1 MRLPPLSAARCR
13 ITASISHKF
22 FAAAG
27 AVPPPYF
34 KERRDDHARKKA
46 ERASL
51 GGHFLADRLA
61 ACRDGTAR
69 GIPARRAAAPLSRIL
84 ARAAHFAGGH
94 GGVLVR
100 HRHVEHAHSGRL
112 LLSCALAVVLA
123 GLSARFSRVKELLA
137 PLVAAVKTVPV
148 ASFIILALI
157 WLSSRTLPLFI
168 AALMVFPPVYL
179 NVLEGIRRTD
189 ASLLEMARVFRVP
202 FSRTLRGVYL
212 PQVLPYFRSAVSAAL
227 GLCWKAGT
235 AAEVIALSSGSIGEK
250 LYNAKIYFQ
259 TADLF
264 AWTAAIVL
272 ISAAFEKLFLLLV
285 DKIAERMGA

>member
-46 ERASL
+46 ERAPL
-51 GGHFLADRLA
+51 GSCFLADRLA

-84 ARAAHFAGGH
+84 ARAALDACGH
-94 GGVLVR
+94 GGILAR
-100 HRHVEHAHSGRL
+100 HRRVEHAHLGRL
-112 LLSCALAVVLA
+112 FAFLRAGSCTGGAFRAVFAVSKSCLRR
-123 GLSARFSRVKELLA
+123 SS
-137 PLVAAVKTVPV
+137 AAVKTVPV

-179 NVLEGIRRTD
+179 KC
-189 ASLLEMARVFRVP
+189 A
-202 FSRTLRGVYL
+202 
-212 PQVLPYFRSAVSAAL
+212 
-227 GLCWKAGT
+227 
-235 AAEVIALSSGSIGEK
+235 
-250 LYNAKIYFQ
+250 
-259 TADLF
+259 
-264 AWTAAIVL
+264 
-272 ISAAFEKLFLLLV
+272 
-285 DKIAERMGA
+285 

>member
-1 MRLPPLSAARCR
+1 MRGKKQNVRLWAVAFWLIVWQLAAMALHAAYPHGALLLPSPVSSLARL
-13 ITASISHKF
+13 ISLAGTAVFWCAIGTSSMHI
-22 FAAAG
+22 
-27 AVPPPYF
+27 
-34 KERRDDHARKKA
+34 
-46 ERASL
+46 L
-51 GGHFLADRLA
+51 GGFL
-61 ACRDGTAR
+61 
-69 GIPARRAAAPLSRIL
+69 
-84 ARAAHFAGGH
+84 
-94 GGVLVR
+94 
-100 HRHVEHAHSGRL
+100 
-112 LLSCALAVVLA
+112 
-123 GLSARFSRVKELLA
+123 LSARFSRVEELLA

>member
-51 GGHFLADRLA
+51 GSRFLADRLA
-61 ACRDGTAR
+61 ACRVGTAR

-112 LLSCALAVVLA
+112 FAFLLRWQLCWRRFPR
-123 GLSARFSRVKELLA
+123 GFSRVKELLA
-137 PLVAAVKTVPV
+137 PLVAAVKIVPV

-157 WLSSRTLPLFI
+157 WLSADAAAVHCGADGLP
-168 AALMVFPPVYL
+168 
-179 NVLEGIRRTD
+179 
-189 ASLLEMARVFRVP
+189 ARV
-202 FSRTLRGVYL
+202 LKC
-212 PQVLPYFRSAVSAAL
+212 A
-227 GLCWKAGT
+227 
-235 AAEVIALSSGSIGEK
+235 
-250 LYNAKIYFQ
+250 
-259 TADLF
+259 
-264 AWTAAIVL
+264 
-272 ISAAFEKLFLLLV
+272 
-285 DKIAERMGA
+285 

>member
-1 MRLPPLSAARCR
+1 MR
-13 ITASISHKF
+13 
-22 FAAAG
+22 
-27 AVPPPYF
+27 
-34 KERRDDHARKKA
+34 KERQPIRVWAVVFWLIVWQLAAVALHAAYPHGALLLPSPVSSLARLWTLA
-46 ERASL
+46 GTAVFWRAIGTSSMHIL
-51 GGHFLADRLA
+51 GG
-61 ACRDGTAR
+61 C
-69 GIPARRAAAPLSRIL
+69 
-84 ARAAHFAGGH
+84 
-94 GGVLVR
+94 
-100 HRHVEHAHSGRL
+100 

-123 GLSARFSRVKELLA
+123 ALSARFSRVEELLA

-179 NVLEGIRRTD
+179 NVLEGVRCTD

-202 FSRTLRGVYL
+202 FSRTLRGIYL
-212 PQVLPYFRSAVSAAL
+212 PQVLPYFRSAVSTAL

-250 LYNAKIYFQ
+250 LYHAKIYFE

-272 ISAAFEKLFLLLV
+272 ISALCERLFLYFV
-285 DKIAERMGA
+285 DSMAERWGA

>member
-1 MRLPPLSAARCR
+1 MRGKKQNVRLWAVAFWLIVWQLAAMALHAEYPHGALLLPSPVSSLARLWTLAG
-13 ITASISHKF
+13 TAVF
-22 FAAAG
+22 W
-27 AVPPPYF
+27 
-34 KERRDDHARKKA
+34 
-46 ERASL
+46 RAIGTSSMHIL
-51 GGHFLADRLA
+51 GGF
-61 ACRDGTAR
+61 
-69 GIPARRAAAPLSRIL
+69 
-84 ARAAHFAGGH
+84 
-94 GGVLVR
+94 
-100 HRHVEHAHSGRL
+100 

-123 GLSARFSRVKELLA
+123 ALSARFSRVKELLA

>member
-1 MRLPPLSAARCR
+1 MR
-13 ITASISHKF
+13 
-22 FAAAG
+22 
-27 AVPPPYF
+27 
-34 KERRDDHARKKA
+34 KERQPIRVWAIIFWLIVWQLAAMALRAAYPHGALLLPSPVSSLARLWTLA
-46 ERASL
+46 GTAVFWRAIGTSSMHIL
-51 GGHFLADRLA
+51 GGF
-61 ACRDGTAR
+61 
-69 GIPARRAAAPLSRIL
+69 
-84 ARAAHFAGGH
+84 
-94 GGVLVR
+94 
-100 HRHVEHAHSGRL
+100 

-123 GLSARFSRVKELLA
+123 ALSARFSRVEELLA

-179 NVLEGIRRTD
+179 NVLEGVRCTD

-202 FSRTLRGVYL
+202 FSRTLRGIYL
-212 PQVLPYFRSAVSAAL
+212 PQVLPYFRSAVSTAL

-235 AAEVIALSSGSIGEK
+235 AAEVIALSGGSIGEK
-250 LYNAKIYFQ
+250 LYHAKIYFE

-272 ISAAFEKLFLLLV
+272 ISALFERLFLYFV
-285 DKIAERMGA
+285 DSMAERWGA